1 MTVNLSPTPY
11 QRFVDSNGN
20 ALSGG
25 LLYTY
30 AAGTTTPQA
39 TYTDSTGGTPNTNP
53 IVLNTRGEASIWLD
67 PTLSYKFV
75 LQTSGGAGVWSQD
88 YITAY
93 VGTNYFQN
101 AEVQIAS
108 AATTDIG
115 SAASAFIQ
123 ITGATTITS
132 FGTNYKG
139 PKYIRFAGALTLT
152 NSASLILPG
161 GANITTAAGDTCIVV
176 PKATAGSADGWAV
189 VSYQHAPP
197 PAFSVY
203 QSAGQTVPNV
213 TNTKLQFQSK
223 EFDTGGFF
231 DNTTNYRFQPT
242 VAGYYE
248 LQATGSL
255 SGLLYVS
262 IYKNGAEYKRGQQL
276 TNNATGIAAGIA
288 TSASA
293 LVFLN
298 GSTDYVEVWAFQA
311 SGSSQTTFTN
321 PSTHFSG
328 YLARFP

>member
-39 TYTDSTGGTPNTNP
+39 TYTDSTGGTPNQNP

-108 AATTDIG
+108 AATTDLG

-123 ITGATTITS
+123 ITGTTSITS
-132 FGTNYKG
+132 FGVNYKG
-139 PKYIRFAGALTLT
+139 PKFIRFAGAVTLT
-152 NSASLILPG
+152 YNASSLILPG

-176 PKATAGSADGWAV
+176 PKATSGTPDGWTV
-189 VSYQHAPP
+189 VAYQQANNQF
-197 PAFSVY
+197 PATLAAAGYQKLPSGTIIQWGSCTATSGTGTATFPTTFPVACRSVSLIDSNGSGWNSTNLSVWATTTLGASSFSVKMM
-203 QSAGQTVPNV
+203 NW
-213 TNTKLQFQSK
+213 
-223 EFDTGGFF
+223 
-231 DNTTNYRFQPT
+231 
-242 VAGYYE
+242 
-248 LQATGSL
+248 
-255 SGLLYVS
+255 
-262 IYKNGAEYKRGQQL
+262 NGAWAVGSGVCNY
-276 TNNATGIAAGIA
+276 IA
-288 TSASA
+288 
-293 LVFLN
+293 V
-298 GSTDYVEVWAFQA
+298 
-311 SGSSQTTFTN
+311 
-321 PSTHFSG
+321 G
-328 YLARFP
+328 Y